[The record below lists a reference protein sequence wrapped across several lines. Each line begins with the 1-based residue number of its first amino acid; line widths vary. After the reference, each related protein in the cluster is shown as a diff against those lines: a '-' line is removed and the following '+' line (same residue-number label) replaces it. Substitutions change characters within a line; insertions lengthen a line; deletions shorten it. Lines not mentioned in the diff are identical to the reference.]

1 MRRASSTIPALVIT
15 VGLLLLV
22 DFVVVNPTL
31 GGLAGAA
38 AQVIVIV
45 AAATALAGVGALAW
59 QHGRALVWR
68 DGSPTA
74 AVAVLGGMAIVLV
87 AGLRPGSQG
96 SADPSVRWLLAALV
110 LPIGATLFG
119 ILFVSTLLAARRAA
133 ARRSR
138 EATVMLI
145 AAAIVL
151 VLLLPIGGAAG
162 DWLSGIAAWTLD
174 VPILAVFRGL
184 LIGVAVVVAVTAART
199 LLGVGPAD
207 D

>member
-1 MRRASSTIPALVIT
+1 VRRVTIPALVVT
-15 VGLLLLV
+15 VGLLLLA
-22 DFVVVNPTL
+22 DFLVVNPTL

-38 AQVIVIV
+38 AQLIVVV
-45 AAATALAGVGALAW
+45 AAGAALAGVGALAW
-59 QHGRALVWR
+59 RHLRALVWR

-96 SADPSVRWLLAALV
+96 STDPWVQWLLAALV

-133 ARRSR
+133 SHRSR
-138 EATVMLI
+138 EATVMLV
-145 AAAIVL
+145 AAAVVL
-151 VLLLPIGGAAG
+151 VLLLPVGGAAG
-162 DWLSGIAAWTLD
+162 EWLSGIAAWTLA
-174 VPILAVFRGL
+174 VPIGGVFRGL
-184 LIGVAVVVAVTAART
+184 LIGVAIVIAVTASRT
-199 LLGVGPAD
+199 LVGVGPAD